1 MSVAD
6 PFEKPSPA
14 RATGIIRLPV
24 LRARGL
30 VKTYGSGNETVRAL
44 DGVDID
50 LMSGGITMV
59 VGPSGCG
66 KTTLISVLA
75 ATLDAD
81 AGTIEAF
88 EQPLHT
94 MDSEA
99 KTAFRRRN
107 IGFVFQ
113 QYNLLPGLSAEENV
127 EIPLILAGTRR
138 RAAREAARAM
148 LERVGLGDKLK
159 SRPAQLS
166 GGQQQR
172 VAIARALVHQP
183 RLLVCDEPTAA
194 LDGDSGR
201 LVMNLIREMAVEP
214 GRAVV
219 VVTHDTR
226 LYGYADLFALMSDG
240 RIARIARKE
249 EMTST
254 SASEPHP

>member
-1 MSVAD
+1 
-6 PFEKPSPA
+6 
-14 RATGIIRLPV
+14 V

-127 EIPLILAGTRR
+127 EIPDSRR
-138 RAAREAARAM
+138 RP
-148 LERVGLGDKLK
+148 G
-159 SRPAQLS
+159 
-166 GGQQQR
+166 
-172 VAIARALVHQP
+172 
-183 RLLVCDEPTAA
+183 
-194 LDGDSGR
+194 
-201 LVMNLIREMAVEP
+201 VEP
-214 GRAVV
+214 P
-219 VVTHDTR
+219 
-226 LYGYADLFALMSDG
+226 
-240 RIARIARKE
+240 ARRPE
-249 EMTST
+249 RCS
-254 SASEPHP
+254 SASASATS

>member
-1 MSVAD
+1 
-6 PFEKPSPA
+6 
-14 RATGIIRLPV
+14 
-24 LRARGL
+24 
-30 VKTYGSGNETVRAL
+30 
-44 DGVDID
+44 
-50 LMSGGITMV
+50 
-59 VGPSGCG
+59 
-66 KTTLISVLA
+66 
-75 ATLDAD
+75 
-81 AGTIEAF
+81 
-88 EQPLHT
+88 
-94 MDSEA
+94 
-99 KTAFRRRN
+99 
-107 IGFVFQ
+107 
-113 QYNLLPGLSAEENV
+113 
-127 EIPLILAGTRR
+127 
-138 RAAREAARAM
+138 M

-172 VAIARALVHQP
+172 VAIARALVASAP
-183 RLLVCDEPTAA
+183 ASRLRRT
-194 LDGDSGR
+194 DGRSRRRLRR

>member
-1 MSVAD
+1 MNGVD
-6 PFEKPSPA
+6 PFEKPAPA
-14 RATGIIRLPV
+14 RATGIIRMPV

-30 VKTYGSGNETVRAL
+30 VKTYGSAGETVRAL

-50 LMSGGITMV
+50 VMSGGITMV

-75 ATLDAD
+75 ATLDVD

-88 EQPLHT
+88 GESLHD
-94 MDSEA
+94 MDPEA
-99 KTAFRRRN
+99 KTTFRRRN

-127 EIPLILAGTRR
+127 EIPLILSGRPR
-138 RAAREAARAM
+138 RAARDAARAM
-148 LERVGLGDKLK
+148 LVRVGLGDKLA
-159 SRPAQLS
+159 SRPSQLS

-201 LVMNLIREMAVEP
+201 LVMNLIRELAVDPE
-214 GRAVV
+214 RAVV

-226 LYGYADLFALMSDG
+226 LYGYADLFAIMSDG
-240 RIARIARKE
+240 RIAKIARKE
-249 EMTST
+249 EMAS
-254 SASEPHP
+254 SAAPEPHP